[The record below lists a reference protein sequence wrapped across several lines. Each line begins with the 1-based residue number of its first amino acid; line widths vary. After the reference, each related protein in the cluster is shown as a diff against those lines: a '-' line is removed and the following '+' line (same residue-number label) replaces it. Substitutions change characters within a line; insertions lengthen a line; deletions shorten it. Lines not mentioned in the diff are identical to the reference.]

1 MAVSQ
6 SLTLTQSSQS
16 VSGNYS
22 KVRILWKTTQT
33 GESWNGYEKT
43 AYYYV
48 KPNGG
53 SETRYSVTY
62 TLPKGTTKTL
72 VDKTI
77 TVNHLATGKGSVAV
91 RTYMNTGLSEGVI
104 EKSASLTLDT
114 IPRATQVSLSY
125 VSSGSAGVDMGSS
138 VTINTPRAASS
149 FTHDLAYSY
158 GGRSY
163 VSIATGVGT
172 SKSWTVPDLASE
184 IPNATSLT
192 VTVRCITKSGGSSIG
207 TTYATFPAKVPSS
220 VVPAVSSVS
229 VAEATAG
236 LAAQFGAFIQGKSKA
251 KVTISASGAKGST
264 IKEYSATLQSKTYS
278 GSSWTSSL
286 LSTAGTLALKVRVK
300 DSRGRWSAYKTV
312 NISVLAYSKPKVQ
325 ALKAYR
331 CDASGNAK
339 DNGTHVKVEYQYSVT
354 SLNSKNTASMK
365 LDWKRS
371 TAAESEY
378 AQYHSSTALSANTSY
393 YTTSLVFSVDYSFDI
408 RLTLS
413 DWFGATTTAIA
424 SVPSDEVIF
433 DINATGRGLG
443 IGKTSEGPGVDF
455 GWDIVDVI
463 KNMGSMYG
471 QYKTHDGFL
480 IQWGT
485 VTITP
490 EAVGT
495 PTTAVVTFVQPFL
508 ETPAVVVSPVSS
520 VPQNLDISVQRSA
533 ELVTDNKKAVA
544 VTLTRSGTT
553 PTGIYWLAVGKGA
566 A

>member
-1 MAVSQ
+1 MAGSQ

-33 GESWNGYEKT
+33 GESGNGYEKT

-53 SETRYSVTY
+53 SETRYSISY

-72 VDKTI
+72 VDKTV

-91 RTYMNTGLSEGVI
+91 RTYMNTGLSQGVI

-114 IPRATQVSLSY
+114 IPRATQVALSA
-125 VSSGSAGVDMGSS
+125 SSVDMGSS
-138 VTINTPRAASS
+138 ITIKTPRAASS

-172 SKSWTVPDLASE
+172 SKSWTVPDLASA
-184 IPNATSLT
+184 IPKATSMT

-207 TTYATFPAKVPSS
+207 TTYATFTAKVPSS
-220 VVPAVSSVS
+220 VVPTVSSVS
-229 VAEATAG
+229 VTEATSG

-264 IKEYSATLQSKTYS
+264 ISSYSATLQSKTYT
-278 GSSWTSSL
+278 GSSWTSDL
-286 LSTAGTLALKVRVK
+286 LNTAGTLALNVRVK

-312 NISVLAYSKPKVQ
+312 NVSVLAYSKPKVQ

-378 AQYHSSTALSANTSY
+378 APYHSSTALSADTSY
-393 YTTSLVFSVDYSFDI
+393 YTTSLVFSVDYSYDI

-424 SVPSDEVIF
+424 SVSSDEVIF
-433 DINATGRGLG
+433 DINATGHGLG

-490 EAVGT
+490 EAAGT
-495 PTTAVVTFVQPFL
+495 PTTALVTFPQAFL
-508 ETPAVVVSPVSS
+508 ETPAVVLTPVSS
-520 VPQNLDISVQRSA
+520 VPHTLSYRVQRA
-533 ELVTDNKKAVA
+533 ADIVPDIKRGIAL
-544 VTLTRSGTT
+544 TLTRNGTT
-553 PTGIYWLAVGKGA
+553 PTGLYWIAAGKGA

>member
-53 SETRYSVTY
+53 SETRYSISY

-72 VDKTI
+72 VDKTV

-91 RTYMNTGLSEGVI
+91 RTYMNTGLSQGVI

-114 IPRATQVSLSY
+114 IPRATQVALSA
-125 VSSGSAGVDMGSS
+125 SSVDMGSS
-138 VTINTPRAASS
+138 ITIKTPRAASS

-172 SKSWTVPDLASE
+172 SKSWTVPDLASA
-184 IPNATSLT
+184 IPKATSMT

-207 TTYATFPAKVPSS
+207 TTYATFTAKVPAS
-220 VVPAVSSVS
+220 VVPTVSSVS
-229 VAEATAG
+229 VTEATAG

-264 IKEYSATLQSKTYS
+264 ISSYSATLQSKTYT
-278 GSSWTSSL
+278 GSSWTSDL
-286 LSTAGTLALKVRVK
+286 LNTAGTLALKVRVK

-312 NISVLAYSKPKVQ
+312 NVSVLAYSKPKVQ

-393 YTTSLVFSVDYSFDI
+393 YTTSLVFSVDYSYDI

-424 SVPSDEVIF
+424 SVSSDEVIF

-463 KNMGSMYG
+463 KNLGSMYG

-490 EAVGT
+490 EAAGT
-495 PTTAVVTFVQPFL
+495 PTTALVTFLQAFL
-508 ETPAVVVSPVSS
+508 GTPAVVLTPVSS
-520 VPQNLDISVQRSA
+520 VPHTLSYSVQRA
-533 ELVTDNKKAVA
+533 ADLVPDIKRGIA
-544 VTLTRSGTT
+544 VTLTSNGTT
-553 PTGIYWLAVGKGA
+553 PTGLYWIAAGKGVA
-566 A
+566 